1 MPRRK
6 RKARFH
12 RRTPPG
18 ALPGSVV
25 VDPQAKAPKLHLLA
39 YSADHCEERTL
50 NQVSEARESLG
61 KYPVTWINVEG
72 LGDAA
77 IIGQVGE
84 MFGLHRLALEDV
96 VNVHQRAKVEEYRDH
111 LFIVT
116 RIPRQNTH
124 FDSEQVSIFLG
135 KNYVVTFLEDPGDC
149 FEQVRQRIRAGQ
161 GHARAVGPDYL
172 AYALIDAAIDAYFPV
187 LEHQG
192 DKLDAL
198 EDLMLAKPNSQ
209 TVKELHST
217 KSILRS
223 VRRALWPQ
231 REALNVLVRDHSM
244 LVGDET
250 RVYFRDCYDHT
261 VQLIDLL
268 EVDRERCADL
278 LDLYLSNASNRL
290 NEVMRVLTVISTLF
304 IPLTFIV
311 GIYGMNFNTK
321 ASPWNMPEL
330 EWYYGY
336 PLIWLAMI
344 VVAVAQFVFFARKG
358 WLGSSFKQ
366 DKSLPDQEH
375 EEGTHEVYGHTTV
388 ETPRHQP

>member
-1 MPRRK
+1 MHRRK
-6 RKARFH
+6 RKARFQ
-12 RRTPPG
+12 RRTQPG

-25 VDPQAKAPKLHLLA
+25 VDPLAKSPKLHLLS
-39 YSADHCEERTL
+39 YGSDRCEERML
-50 NQVSEARESLG
+50 GKVSEAREYLD

-72 LGDAA
+72 LGDAT

-116 RIPRQNTH
+116 RIPRQNAH

-135 KNYVVTFLEDPGDC
+135 KNYVVSFLEDPGDC
-149 FEQVRQRIRAGQ
+149 FEQVRQRVRAGQ
-161 GHARAVGPDYL
+161 GHARVAGPDYL
-172 AYALIDAAIDAYFPV
+172 AYALIDAAVDAYFPV

-192 DKLDAL
+192 DRLDTL
-198 EDLMLAKPNSQ
+198 EDLMLAKPSAQ
-209 TVKELHST
+209 TIRDLHGS

-223 VRRALWPQ
+223 MRRVLWPQ
-231 REALNVLVRDHSM
+231 REALNVLVRDHSS
-244 LVGDET
+244 LVRDET

-321 ASPWNMPEL
+321 TSPWNMPEL

-336 PLIWLAMI
+336 PLVWLTMI
-344 VVAVAQFVFFARKG
+344 VVVVGQFIFFVRKG
-358 WLGSSFKQ
+358 WIGSSLPPEKHAPEGEQ
-366 DKSLPDQEH
+366 DEVQH
-375 EEGTHEVYGHTTV
+375 ESHDHNEIGR
-388 ETPRHQP
+388 PSHQA